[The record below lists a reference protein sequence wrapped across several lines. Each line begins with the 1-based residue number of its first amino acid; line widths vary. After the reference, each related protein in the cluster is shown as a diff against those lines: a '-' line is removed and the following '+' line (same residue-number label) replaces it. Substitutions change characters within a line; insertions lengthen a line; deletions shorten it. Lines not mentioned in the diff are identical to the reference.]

1 MDEDEILDGRLTEP
15 VEIGYIYEEN
25 VGAAAP
31 DFAREKLGI
40 IEDLIESGELM
51 TPAVKPNDTVYFVY
65 KDTVV
70 LEGRLYS
77 VFSDYNQQDEKYYY
91 QVLLQNDFYR
101 LVVQYPA
108 AEYNR
113 TWFKTR
119 EAADAALAEIQ
130 NGEAEENG
138 SGNDP
143 EETENT

>member
-1 MDEDEILDGRLTEP
+1 MDDVLDGRLTEP
-15 VEIGYIYEEN
+15 IEVGYIYEEN

-51 TPAVKPNDTVYFVY
+51 NPAVKPNDTVYFVY

-70 LEGRLYS
+70 LEGRLHS
-77 VFSDYNQQDEKYYY
+77 VFSEYSMEDEKYYY
-91 QVLLQNDFYR
+91 QVLLENDFYR

-108 AEYNR
+108 SGYNK
-113 TWFKTR
+113 TWFKTLE
-119 EAADAALAEIQ
+119 EANAALQAILE
-130 NGEAEENG
+130 EAENG
-138 SGNDP
+138 SDP

>member
-1 MDEDEILDGRLTEP
+1 MGDVLDGRLTEP
-15 VEIGYIYEEN
+15 IEVGYIYEEN

-51 TPAVKPNDTVYFVY
+51 NPAVKPNDTVYFVY

-70 LEGRLYS
+70 LEGRLHS
-77 VFSDYNQQDEKYYY
+77 VFSDYDPQDGKYYY
-91 QVLLQNDFYR
+91 HVMLQNDFYR
-101 LVVQYPA
+101 LAVQYPA
-108 AEYNR
+108 SGYNK
-113 TWFKTR
+113 TWFKSK
-119 EAADAALAEIQ
+119 EAAETALAAIQ